1 MTALSDGAEGQ
12 GAVRSEGTVRS
23 VGTVDMVVFDV
34 GETLVSEERVWA
46 DWARWLG
53 VTPAVLAAALGA
65 SIAGRQDHREAFTIV
80 RPGIDLDRERTAKE
94 AAGVRWS
101 FDADDLYPDAVPC
114 LEGLRR
120 AGCRVGIAA
129 NQPAAVGPMLE
140 AMGLGVEFVVTSATW
155 GVTKPDPEF
164 FERLTRAA
172 HLPPGQIA
180 YVGDRLDNDVL
191 PARRAGMVGVLIRR
205 GPWGHLHATWPERE
219 QADAVIDSLDELPEL
234 LGRRPSATRR
244 P

>member
-1 MTALSDGAEGQ
+1 VTRSTDRAAVGATG
-12 GAVRSEGTVRS
+12 RP
-23 VGTVDMVVFDV
+23 VDMVVFDV

-53 VTPAVLAAALGA
+53 VSPAVLAAALG
-65 SIAGRQDHREAFTIV
+65 SCIAGRLDHRDAFAIV

-94 AAGVRWS
+94 AAGVRWA
-101 FDADDLYPDAVPC
+101 FDRDDLYPDAVPC
-114 LEGLRR
+114 LGRLRR
-120 AGCRVGIAA
+120 AGIRTAIAA

-140 AMGLGVEFVVTSATW
+140 AMGLGVEFVATSATW
-155 GVTKPDPEF
+155 GVTKPHPDF

-172 HLPPGQIA
+172 DLPPGRIA

-205 GPWGHLHATWPERE
+205 GPWGHLHATWPERDG
-219 QADAVIDSLDELPEL
+219 ADAVIDSLDELPAV
-234 LGRRPSATRR
+234 LGRRPSA
-244 P
+244 PVPP